1 MIRRLEQQVS
11 ATPTLAEK
19 ICEEDLQDPAVSTA
33 SVPKSNNKWGR
44 DAHNSAEGMSRRL
57 RVSNNVKSI
66 VERRSQPLQR
76 PQARVVQPD
85 SSFAP
90 VARNPL
96 CNLEFLDYDN
106 SSVPVLYSTKIQ
118 HTRSTELQNCPSIDL
133 VNDAFDAIEAGLKPY
148 AQYGWPSAI
157 DLLGRTPN
165 KNTPTRVLND
175 IDLYF
180 YKETMK
186 TGKLYVATD
195 RGLLVVKKHLKLVGI
210 PKTQPVRFEGR
221 VPPWAKAASRTREK
235 RRVILAGGKIVLED
249 YQVALTPKI
258 ELPTPDAKQDK
269 ADAATEAQRGD
280 TGKAEQQRIEIMDV
294 QVGRELSLPLG
305 AIVVVYKI
313 HKDYDSWAYGR
324 LYGTD
329 KQGWS
334 PLWHTCPIDWSLDR
348 VSGSK
353 AQEFSEPLSESK
365 DREEMD
371 WNGLVHYCRQQ
382 GFPEG
387 LTWQQ
392 MCQATA
398 DAATEAKAKRIS
410 KRKSMAAVSMAQTLT
425 LDTTLT
431 RSPSLHI
438 THSLATASEAILVT
452 EATSIVPMSGTEEVD
467 GPDDMQDSNVSESVE
482 LMRVTESKAAA
493 DSAQPAADMPE
504 TPPGTNTSSKTK
516 EEAIDYVYAASATVS
531 SSNGQ
536 VSSPEPDAM
545 ESKIPGEKL
554 EAEAEVLTEFVAPPT
569 PQDPFAKSRYHPFTR
584 NDNIEYD
591 WGDSDD
597 EL

>member
-1 MIRRLEQQVS
+1 MIPRLEQQVS

-44 DAHNSAEGMSRRL
+44 DEHNSAEGMSRRL
-57 RVSNNVKSI
+57 RVLNNVKSI

-85 SSFAP
+85 PSFAP

-148 AQYGWPSAI
+148 AQP
-157 DLLGRTPN
+157 
-165 KNTPTRVLND
+165 
-175 IDLYF
+175 F
-180 YKETMK
+180 
-186 TGKLYVATD
+186 
-195 RGLLVVKKHLKLVGI
+195 VVKKYLKLVGI

-221 VPPWAKAASRTREK
+221 VHPWAKAASRTREK

-280 TGKAEQQRIEIMDV
+280 TGKAEQQRIEVMDV

-313 HKDYDSWAYGR
+313 HKDYDSWTYGR

-329 KQGWS
+329 KQGWF
-334 PLWHTCPIDWSLDR
+334 PLWHTCSIDWSLDR
-348 VSGSK
+348 FSGSK

-365 DREEMD
+365 DCEEMD
-371 WNGLVHYCRQQ
+371 WNGLVHYWRQQ

-387 LTWQQ
+387 ITWQQ

-398 DAATEAKAKRIS
+398 DAATEAEAKRIA

-438 THSLATASEAILVT
+438 THSLATASEAILVI

-482 LMRVTESKAAA
+482 LTRVTESKAAA
-493 DSAQPAADMPE
+493 DSAQPAVDMPE
-504 TPPGTNTSSKTK
+504 TPPGTDTSSKTK
-516 EEAIDYVYAASATVS
+516 EEAIEYVYAASATVS

-569 PQDPFAKSRYHPFTR
+569 PQDPFAKSRYHPFAR